1 MPVDYKRTDR
11 IAEVIQRE
19 LAHIVQYN
27 LKDPRLSGFLTISS
41 VVVTK
46 DLSHA
51 NVHFTVFNADP
62 VETAALL
69 NGSAS
74 YMRTMLAKV
83 MTLRTVPQLHF
94 MYDQSVEYGNYLSR
108 LIDSVQNNSDEPDES
123 DAT

>member
-1 MPVDYKRTDR
+1 MPADYKRTDR
-11 IAEVIQRE
+11 IAEVMQRE

-62 VETAALL
+62 ADTAALL
-69 NGSAS
+69 NGSSS
-74 YMRTMLAKV
+74 YMRTLLAKN

-94 MYDQSVEYGNYLSR
+94 IYDKSVEYGNYLSR
-108 LIDSVQNNSDEPDES
+108 LIDSVQHKSDDEDES
-123 DAT
+123 AAS

>member
-11 IAEVIQRE
+11 IAEVMQRE

-27 LKDPRLSGFLTISS
+27 LKDPRLTGFLTISA
-41 VVVTK
+41 VKVTK

-62 VETAALL
+62 ATTASLL
-69 NGSAS
+69 NGSSS
-74 YMRTMLAKV
+74 YMRTMLAKN

-108 LIDSVQNNSDEPDES
+108 LIDSVCHEPDQN
-123 DAT
+123 